1 MLPVCGF
8 SVVTVCLPLPCC
20 LLPTEEIIRALIHHC
35 GDELVTE
42 QAESPYVQSEAELLS
57 HPEYIAQDN
66 QWMQEFLTRLEKHYP
81 GGSGRTPLT

>member
-1 MLPVCGF
+1 
-8 SVVTVCLPLPCC
+8 
-20 LLPTEEIIRALIHHC
+20 LPTEEIIRALIHHC